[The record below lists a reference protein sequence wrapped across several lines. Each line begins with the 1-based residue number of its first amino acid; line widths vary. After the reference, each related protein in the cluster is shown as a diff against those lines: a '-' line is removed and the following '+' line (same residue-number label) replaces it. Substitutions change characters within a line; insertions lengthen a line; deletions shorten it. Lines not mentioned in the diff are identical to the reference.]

1 MSLLLTLKEWHLQRF
16 IRSIQPSISILA
28 LNLVRL
34 HVMSH
39 FSLSFLI
46 LGFLSLKIQNSGPQS
61 PVAPNSI
68 QEEKPTWSR
77 L

>member
-16 IRSIQPSISILA
+16 IRSIHSSISILA

-34 HVMSH
+34 HVTL
-39 FSLSFLI
+39 LSFLSHI
-46 LGFLSLKIQNSGPQS
+46 SLMSLKIQNFGPI
-61 PVAPNSI
+61 APLPNI
-68 QEEKPTWSR
+68 LQEEKPTYSR